1 MESGG
6 VGELVEMCIEAASAS
21 PETVEKWR
29 RQRRTL
35 ERLPAQLA
43 DALLRRLIHRR
54 LLYPSLLELFQHSV
68 EEIDLKGA
76 SYVDAEWM
84 AYLGA
89 FRYLR
94 SLNLA
99 DCRAINN
106 SALWLVTGMTSLKEL
121 DLSRCS
127 KITDA
132 GLKHVLSIK
141 NLEKLCISET
151 GLTADGVMLLSSLS
165 NLCLLDIGGIPV
177 TDKALS
183 SLQVL
188 TRLEHLDL
196 WGSKISNNGAA
207 VLKTFPRLS
216 FLNLAWTN
224 VTRLPNLPSLTCLNM
239 SSCTIRSIFDGDC
252 KASAPLS
259 KLLLP
264 GAIIDD
270 IDKAFR
276 GVEVN
281 HMAFLDLSGSSIC
294 NFHFL
299 VKMKRLKHLDLSFSR
314 MSDTLIEQVADVG
327 VNLRYLNLSNT
338 KLTTQGVCI
347 LAGNVMNLESLSLS
361 HTAIDDT
368 ALAYIGMMPSLRM
381 LDLSA
386 TNIKGFVYWQRDDLE
401 KIFSLSM
408 LQNLSHLE
416 SLNLEETK
424 VRDEAIYPLG
434 FLRGLNCLYLKSDF
448 LSDISLHALAS
459 LSNLKFLGFRGAVL
473 TNSGLLLY
481 MPPLTLRV
489 LDLKGCWLL
498 TEDIVSSFCRTH
510 PHIEVRHE
518 SVQMIYT
525 NENVS
530 AGSSP
535 FHRTT
540 QAPKLKSKGGK
551 LSQAPSGFPEVAF
564 ADERI
569 KYTREELLELQLLPL
584 SSFALCDPDVLPKV
598 LRKE

>member
-6 VGELVEMCIEAASAS
+6 VGGLVGRCIEAASANK
-21 PETVEKWR
+21 ETVEKWR

-43 DALLRRLIHRR
+43 DALLRRLIRRR
-54 LLYPSLLELFQHSV
+54 LLYPSLLEVFQQSV
-68 EEIDLKGA
+68 EEIDLKGE

-89 FRYLR
+89 FRYLH

-151 GLTADGVMLLSSLS
+151 RLTADGVMLLSSLS
-165 NLCLLDIGGIPV
+165 NLRLLDIGGIPV

-207 VLKTFPRLS
+207 VLEMFPRLS
-216 FLNLAWTN
+216 FLNLAWTS

-239 SSCTIRSIFDGDC
+239 SRCTIHSISDGNC
-252 KASAPLS
+252 KATASLS
-259 KLLLP
+259 KLFLP
-264 GAIIDD
+264 GTTIDD
-270 IDKAFR
+270 VDEAFR
-276 GVEVN
+276 NVEVN
-281 HMAFLDLSGSSIC
+281 NMTFLDMSGSSIC

-299 VKMKRLKHLDLSFSR
+299 VKMKGLEHLDLSSST
-314 MSDTLIEQVADVG
+314 MSDTLIEQVANVG
-327 VNLRYLNLSNT
+327 INLRYLNLSNT

-361 HTAIDDT
+361 HTGICDT
-368 ALAYIGMMPSLRM
+368 ALTYIGMMPSLRM
-381 LDLSA
+381 IDLSA
-386 TNIKGFVYWQRDDLE
+386 TNIKGFAYWGRDDLE
-401 KIFSLSM
+401 KTFSLCM
-408 LQNLSHLE
+408 LQNLSRLE

-424 VRDEAIYPLG
+424 VRDEAIHPLG

-448 LSDISLHALAS
+448 LSDVSLHALAS
-459 LSNLKFLGFRGAVL
+459 LSNLKYLGFRGAVL

-481 MPPLTLRV
+481 MPPVTLRV
-489 LDLKGCWLL
+489 LDLRGCWLL
-498 TEDIVSSFCRTH
+498 TEDIVSSFCRSH

-518 SVQMIYT
+518 SIQMIHT
-525 NENVS
+525 IENVC

-535 FHRTT
+535 FHRTI
-540 QAPKLKSKGGK
+540 QAPKLKSKEGK
-551 LSQAPSGFPEVAF
+551 LSHAPSGFPEFAF
-564 ADERI
+564 VDERT

-584 SSFALCDPDVLPKV
+584 SSFLPYGPDVLPEV